1 MSWNSFM
8 VEKKKILNK
17 SYNLVSFKDGGFDK
31 KLYDIEIE
39 GNKLKKMKRKVMHIK
54 YYDYKVYPDF

>member
-1 MSWNSFM
+1 M